1 MPKSYNRK
9 ADLSDS
15 KPCPLSPILCFLG
28 DSSTGISNHQVCSTH
43 RAPEQGQEGQGEVQI
58 QEFLRDSLDGYPC
71 YPGVLRFQYF
81 LLRARKILG
90 NRLLCSQSLRRDCSQ
105 CFTDLYFPGTGL
117 LLVAKTLSGYDT
129 RCEPQQGK

>member
-58 QEFLRDSLDGYPC
+58 QEFLCKTPQKVILTIQGSSDISISSLELG
-71 YPGVLRFQYF
+71 RF
-81 LLRARKILG
+81 
-90 NRLLCSQSLRRDCSQ
+90 
-105 CFTDLYFPGTGL
+105 
-117 LLVAKTLSGYDT
+117 
-129 RCEPQQGK
+129 